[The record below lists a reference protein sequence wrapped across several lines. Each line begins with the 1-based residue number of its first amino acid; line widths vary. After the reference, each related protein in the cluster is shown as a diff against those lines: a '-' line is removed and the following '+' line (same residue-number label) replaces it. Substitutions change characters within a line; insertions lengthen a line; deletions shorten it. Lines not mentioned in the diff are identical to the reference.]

1 MIADRLWL
9 LALALILDALAG
21 DPARFWR
28 RIPHPVAVIGAFIG
42 WLDRTLNRDH
52 DNPETR
58 RTAGIIALAV
68 LVALAI
74 AVGLALQL
82 VFAAIPFGWLGTVVV
97 AFVFIA
103 GRSLYDHVR
112 AVADAFDG
120 DAFAAGLPAARGAVS
135 RIVGRDPESLDEP
148 AVCRAAIESTAE
160 NFSDGVV
167 APALWFLLLG
177 LPGLIAYK
185 AINTADSMIGH
196 RTPRHREFGWAAARL
211 DDLVNLPASRL
222 AGLFVALAAPLA
234 GGSIAQSLRVMWAE
248 AGQHRSPNA
257 GWPEAAMAAALGVAL
272 AGPRRY
278 GGKSVDDA
286 YMNAAGRRDAT
297 PDDIHRGLRVYV
309 GGNGVMLLVIL
320 GVGTIA
326 TL

>member
-1 MIADRLWL
+1 MIADRFWL
-9 LALALILDALAG
+9 LALALVLDAFVG
-21 DPARFWR
+21 DPGHLWR
-28 RIPHPVAVIGAFIG
+28 RIPHPVAVIGAFVA

-58 RTAGIIALAV
+58 RAAGVIALAV
-68 LVALAI
+68 LVAVAI
-74 AVGLALQL
+74 AVGLALHA

-103 GRSLYDHVR
+103 SRSLYDHVR
-112 AVADAFDG
+112 AVADAFDPE
-120 DAFAAGLPAARGAVS
+120 AFVGGLPDARSAVS

-148 AVCRAAIESTAE
+148 AVCRAAIESMAE

-167 APALWFLLLG
+167 APVLWFLLLG
-177 LPGLIAYK
+177 VPGLIAYK

-196 RTPRHREFGWAAARL
+196 RSERHRDFGWAAARL

-222 AGLFVALAAPLA
+222 AGLLIALAAPLV
-234 GGSIAQSLRVMWAE
+234 GGSIAQSLRVMWTE
-248 AGQHRSPNA
+248 AGGHRSPNA

-278 GGKSVDDA
+278 GGRLVDDA
-286 YMNAAGRRDAT
+286 YMNAAGRRNAM
-297 PDDIHRGLRVYV
+297 PEDIRRGLRVYV
-309 GGNGVMLLVIL
+309 GSIGVMLLAVVAVAL
-320 GVGTIA
+320 SIA
-326 TL
+326 L

>member
-1 MIADRLWL
+1 MIADRFWL
-9 LALALILDALAG
+9 LTLALVLDAFAG
-21 DPARFWR
+21 DPAALWR
-28 RIPHPVAVIGAFIG
+28 RIPHPVAVIGAFVG
-42 WLDRTLNRDH
+42 WLDRTFNRDR

-58 RTAGIIALAV
+58 RAAGIIALAV
-68 LVALAI
+68 LVAV
-74 AVGLALQL
+74 AVAAGLALQAA
-82 VFAAIPFGWLGTVVV
+82 FAAIPFGWLGTVVV

-120 DAFAAGLPAARGAVS
+120 DAFAGGLPAARAAVS

-148 AVCRAAIESTAE
+148 AICRAAIESTAE

-222 AGLFVALAAPLA
+222 AGLLVALAAPLA

-257 GWPEAAMAAALGVAL
+257 GWPEAAMAAGLGVAL

-278 GGKSVDDA
+278 GGRLVDDV

-297 PDDIHRGLRVYV
+297 PDDIRRGLRVYV
-309 GGNGVMLLVIL
+309 GANGVMLLAV
-320 GVGTIA
+320 VA
-326 TL
+326 TAIVVP